1 MLVRDEGDHC
11 GGRHAYQIR
20 AQALVEAAP
29 ALATAPPVS
38 TKKRNKDRNR
48 ETLDDLKHIRTGYN
62 HEQQLPLSVSIKIR
76 FGSLRSRVEMC
87 VCLCLRKR

>member
-29 ALATAPPVS
+29 ALATAPAVS
-38 TKKRNKDRNR
+38 TKKTQQRQKQRNVGRF
-48 ETLDDLKHIRTGYN
+48 ETD
-62 HEQQLPLSVSIKIR
+62 
-76 FGSLRSRVEMC
+76 
-87 VCLCLRKR
+87 